1 MNLSSHA
8 IASRCAADRD
18 YPARIIAFFTIL
30 GTGDRTHAMEFACE
44 RELDEFKAR
53 NTDLE
58 EWEIFYE
65 TARYTAPVV
74 REIDPARVRLQELF
88 SAYMQAPS
96 WAERMAAYKAWA
108 AAVDDIYGKSIKKNF
123 RH

>member
-1 MNLSSHA
+1 MNLSNHA
-8 IASRCAADRD
+8 IALRCAADRD
-18 YPARIIAFFTIL
+18 YPARIIAHFTIL
-30 GTGDRTHAMEFACE
+30 GTGDHTHAMEFTCE
-44 RELDEFKAR
+44 RELDEFKTR

-88 SAYMQAPS
+88 ATYMHATT